1 MSGLDPFCPQSVG
14 VHEQTIKEHI
24 DAPGSHPF
32 GTSRSGL
39 LMLSNLR
46 IKYLPPPCGGALQG
60 KYGLHTLNPVERL
73 RSAACTRGAP
83 ASISQT
89 ALRSPLYVAI
99 CQVLPH
105 LSLTMPRRSP

>member
-60 KYGLHTLNPVERL
+60 KYGLHTLNLVFDHRRGPGTLDLETLESNMWLRADFPVAE
-73 RSAACTRGAP
+73 
-83 ASISQT
+83 
-89 ALRSPLYVAI
+89 
-99 CQVLPH
+99 
-105 LSLTMPRRSP
+105 